1 MANRTYH
8 PRGLLV
14 DGFPVQ
20 KHPLYTTWA
29 NMLAR
34 CYNPD
39 NAGFANYGGRGITVD
54 PAWHHFENF
63 ARDMGPKPDPRLT
76 IERRDNS
83 RGYSKDNCLWA
94 TRTAQAWNRRKFAN
108 NTSGERG
115 VVAVGRRF
123 VARFDYA
130 GERYEIGRF
139 DSVAEAASARE
150 AFIGLFFRDRQAA
163 LGMLAQETVWATSSS
178 NVRGVT
184 PHKDGGFIARATVN
198 GERKYLGYF
207 RTIEEAAEARRKAL
221 ESANVD

>member
-150 AFIGLFFRDRQAA
+150 AFIGLF
-163 LGMLAQETVWATSSS
+163 
-178 NVRGVT
+178 